1 MKSQTLYILKDDA
14 ALDED
19 YLPDTIRED
28 FGGQRPG
35 APKKYFRSSEYN
47 RADKAAFKKAGYT
60 YGYVL
65 VYGEKVRAWWK
76 FA

>member
-1 MKSQTLYILKDDA
+1 MKTQALYILKDAA
-14 ALDED
+14 ALDEE
-19 YLPDTIRED
+19 YSPSKIRED
-28 FGGQRPG
+28 FGGQLPG
-35 APKKYFRSSEYN
+35 PPKKYFRSSEYN

-65 VYGEKVRAWWK
+65 IYGEKVPAWWK